1 MNQNLPVILLNGTI
15 LMPNGEIKVEFSDE
29 ASKNIVDEATFFHG
43 NKVLVVTEYNKQMPK
58 IGTYSSISRKIELP
72 NGKVRATIRGIERIN
87 IVEYIKLEDS
97 IESIVSKIDNVK
109 IDKDEEEAVIR
120 KLYTEVENYT
130 EKVPYMSN
138 SFLSLIQDS
147 DDLGKM
153 TDIIVSNL
161 SLDSNKK
168 FEYLVEV
175 NPIKRAEMILEDLYK
190 EEQLFNIESNI
201 DTKVKKEIDSYQ
213 KDLYLKEKIKQMK
226 SELGEISPKEEEIN
240 KLREKLS
247 NLDVSDTIKNKILYE
262 IDRYENMSNMS
273 PEISM
278 VRNYI
283 DLMLSLPWNKYTRD
297 IDDLKEIEENLNKTH
312 YGLDNVKSR
321 ILEYLAV
328 KKHSNMINTPIICLV
343 GPPGVGK
350 TTLAYSIAESIGR
363 KFVSI
368 SVGGVDDEAVIKGHV
383 RTYLGSNAG
392 RIIDGIKRAG
402 SMNPVFL
409 IDEID
414 KMSSNYKGDP
424 NSALLDI
431 FDYNQNK
438 HFKDNYIEEEFD
450 LSNVLFITT
459 ANNIEDIPYTLRD
472 RLEIINIEGY
482 TELEK
487 LAITK
492 NYLIPNICSNHSI
505 SNIKIN
511 DSEIIKIIKN
521 YTKEL
526 GIRELERMISKIVR
540 KIVVKKYI
548 EKKRVS
554 LNIKDVSIYLGKP
567 IYEDFNITSDIG
579 VVNALACTQSGGST
593 IQIETNYFDGDGNII
608 VTGSLGDVIK
618 ESISIAL
625 SYIKANYKE
634 FGINNNIFKSDI
646 HVNIPNIAL
655 KKDGPSAGCSIVTSI
670 ISAFTKL
677 KISNNISMTGEITLR
692 GNVLKIGGLKE
703 KAIAAYT
710 NNIDTVF
717 IPYSNVTELDEI
729 PKEIK
734 DKVKFIPVKNYMD
747 IFNYIKGNGGK
758 DGRKS

>member
-15 LMPNGEIKVEFSDE
+15 LMPYGEIRVEFSDE
-29 ASKNIVDEATFFHG
+29 ASKNIVDEATLFHN
-43 NKVLVVTEYNKQMPK
+43 NKVLVVTGFNKQMPK
-58 IGTYSSISRKIELP
+58 TGTLSTITRRIELP
-72 NGKVRATIRGIERIN
+72 DGKVRATIKGVERIK
-87 IVEYIKLEDS
+87 VLEYIKLDDS
-97 IESIVSKIDNVK
+97 TIESIIGNFDRVD
-109 IDKDEEEAVIR
+109 IDKDEEQAIIR
-120 KLYTEVENYT
+120 KLYAEIETYT

-138 SFLSLIQDS
+138 SLLSLIQDS

-161 SLDSNKK
+161 ELDSNKK
-168 FEYLVEV
+168 FTYLTEL

-190 EEQLFNIESNI
+190 EEQLFNIENNI

-213 KDLYLKEKIKQMK
+213 RDLYLKEKIKQMK
-226 SELGEISPKEEEIN
+226 NELGEISPKEEEVN
-240 KLREKLS
+240 KLRKELEKLS
-247 NLDVSDTIKNKILYE
+247 VSDSIRNKILYE
-262 IDRYENMSNMS
+262 IDRYESMSNMS

-283 DLMLSLPWNKYTRD
+283 DLMLGLPWNKYTRD
-297 IDDLKEIEENLNKTH
+297 IEDLNEIEDSLNKTH

-328 KKHSNMINTPIICLV
+328 KQHSNMVNTPIICLV

-350 TTLAYSIAESIGR
+350 TTLARSIAKSIGR
-363 KFVSI
+363 KFTSI
-368 SVGGVDDEAVIKGHV
+368 SVGGVDDEAVIRGHV
-383 RTYLGSNAG
+383 RTYLGSTPG
-392 RIIDGIKRAG
+392 KIIDGIKRAG

-438 HFKDNYIEEEFD
+438 YFKDNYVEEEFD
-450 LSNVLFITT
+450 LSKVLFITT
-459 ANNIEDIPYTLRD
+459 ANNIDDIPYTLRD

-487 LAITK
+487 LAIAK
-492 NYLIPNICSNHSI
+492 NYLIPSICDNHSI
-505 SNIKIN
+505 SNIKIS

-548 EKKRVS
+548 DKKRVS
-554 LNIKDVSIYLGKP
+554 LIIKDVSTYLGKP
-567 IYEDFNITSDIG
+567 IYEDFIIESDIG
-579 VVNALACTQSGGST
+579 VVNALACTISGGNV
-593 IQIETNYFDGDGNII
+593 IQIETNYYDGNGNIT

-625 SYIKANYKE
+625 SYIKANYKK
-634 FGINNNIFKSDI
+634 FGLNSNIFKSDI
-646 HVNIPNIAL
+646 HVNVPNIAL

-677 KISNNISMTGEITLR
+677 KISNNISMTGEVTLR

-703 KAIAAYT
+703 KAIGAYT
-710 NNIDTVF
+710 NNIDIVF
-717 IPYSNVTELDEI
+717 IPFDNSSELDDI
-729 PKEIK
+729 PKEIR
-734 DKVKFIPVKNYMD
+734 DKVKFIPVKRYEE
-747 IFNYIKGNGGK
+747 IYEYIVGVKNGK
-758 DGRKS
+758 ES